1 MLIENLVKFNILIN
15 LKPELVEKKEPPI
28 ITNNKNKKDKLYEI
42 SVNDI
47 PIFDT
52 LLHIEKSMFKKILS
66 LLKKTKKIKIVK
78 SRYINRYKSSLK
90 KFVFLFFFKKNI
102 KKKKQTKIRKQH
114 QQ

>member
-1 MLIENLVKFNILIN
+1 KLLIENLVKFNILIN

-28 ITNNKNKKDKLYEI
+28 ITNNKNTKDKLYEI

-52 LLHIEKSMFKKILS
+52 LLHIEKSMFKKLLS

-78 SRYINRYKSSLK
+78 NRYINRYKSSLK
-90 KFVFLFFFKKNI
+90 KFVFLFFLKKI
-102 KKKKQTKIRKQH
+102 LKKRNRLK
-114 QQ
+114 